1 MKPPPFGLDPLG
13 WLERRARPG
22 SLSRMVPLKT
32 EKGEAAAKDI
42 IEAQDT
48 GQGAHV
54 YHSRLLTEPARLA
67 L

>member
-1 MKPPPFGLDPLG
+1 
-13 WLERRARPG
+13 
-22 SLSRMVPLKT
+22 MVPLKT

-54 YHSRLLTEPARLA
+54 YHSRYLTEPAREHCFSDVETQFRDSR
-67 L
+67 